1 MKFKDLRIG
10 MTDSMTK
17 SFTEKDVLQFA
28 KISADMNPLHID
40 EEAAKNG
47 LFGKRVAHGI
57 LVSGLI
63 SAVLGTKLPGEGTI
77 YLGQE
82 LRFRKPV
89 FLDDVITA
97 KVEVVELIEEKSMAI
112 LNTTC
117 INQNGETVITG
128 KATVLENSSSKSM

>member
-28 KISADMNPLHID
+28 QISADMNPLHID

-117 INQNGETVITG
+117 TNQNGETVITG
-128 KATVLENSSSKSM
+128 KATVLVKQ

>member
-128 KATVLENSSSKSM
+128 KATVLVKQ